1 VRPPVVMDKAKI
13 VAEGSPRQLIDEHST
28 KEVLEL
34 RFTDQARDGL
44 NGQLDGLADRIEE
57 LPDRLLL
64 YTANGERTL
73 EQVNERQI
81 PIESALVRRSSLE
94 DVFLRLTG
102 RSLVE

>member
-1 VRPPVVMDKAKI
+1 MDKAKI

-34 RFTDQARDGL
+34 RFKDAVREGL
-44 NGQLDGLADRIEE
+44 NGQLEGLADRIEE
-57 LPDRLLL
+57 LPDRYLL
-64 YTANGERTL
+64 YTPDGERTL
-73 EQVNERQI
+73 EQVNLRKI

-102 RSLVE
+102 RSLIE